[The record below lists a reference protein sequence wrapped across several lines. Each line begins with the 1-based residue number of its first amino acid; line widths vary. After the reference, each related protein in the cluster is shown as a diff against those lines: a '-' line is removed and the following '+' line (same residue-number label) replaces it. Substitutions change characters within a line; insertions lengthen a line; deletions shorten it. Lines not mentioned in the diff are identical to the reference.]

1 MATKLSSFKLKPTN
15 PIRQDPPGAVKSMP
29 SPREMHHA
37 HIFTDENYEEMI
49 EFYKML
55 FNAEVVAVHDQ
66 VASLTFITYDDHD
79 HRVVLIKRP
88 GLKPKVPNSVGVSH
102 IAYCYESLGELIYI
116 YKRLKESGHQPPQ
129 WCVNHGNSTS
139 FYYTDPDGNEVETM
153 MDNFSTIDT
162 QEYKRV
168 YQFTEAFGETP
179 EADFDPDKMVAL
191 YESGVPD
198 TVLLD
203 REEVRRM
210 RREGTL

>member
-1 MATKLSSFKLKPTN
+1 M
-15 PIRQDPPGAVKSMP
+15 
-29 SPREMHHA
+29 
-37 HIFTDENYEEMI
+37 
-49 EFYKML
+49 
-55 FNAEVVAVHDQ
+55 
-66 VASLTFITYDDHD
+66 
-79 HRVVLIKRP
+79 
-88 GLKPKVPNSVGVSH
+88 PNSVGVSH
-102 IAYCYESLGELIYI
+102 IAYCYERLGELIFI
-116 YKRLKESGHQPPQ
+116 YKRLKESGHPPPQ

-153 MDNFSTIDT
+153 MDNFDLVAVREVETMMDNFSTIDT
-162 QEYKRV
+162 QEYKRI

-210 RREGTL
+210 RLEGTL